1 MVYDGYQVSPEE
13 YFKETE
19 EYMERFWRNKISS
32 YDLKNRFPRVNT
44 GYRDGKSVSE
54 DYQPEA
60 YDLPEGSRFT
70 SHDVAMLG
78 FISCGVIGIDSG
90 EEYDR
95 HKKFQEVM
103 KELGGRADFENVAA
117 YARRRRAANA
127 DRQLF
132 YHGVA
137 IYYKTRNRDD
147 KCTQVCEGGSLCE

>member
-103 KELGGRADFENVAA
+103 KELGGKIRF
-117 YARRRRAANA
+117 
-127 DRQLF
+127 
-132 YHGVA
+132 
-137 IYYKTRNRDD
+137 
-147 KCTQVCEGGSLCE
+147 